1 MSRRL
6 RRLWDSLGGRDGG
19 PELVRSQ
26 FAAFTTQLPVLYGIL
41 VVNMAALAVTHV
53 AFAPLWLGAGV
64 PAALGAVCL
73 SRAFFWLRTSRA
85 DISAKQ
91 AAAKLRATLPL
102 AATLAACFTAWAISM
117 LPYGGPLEQ
126 CQVAFFI
133 AITVIACIFCLMHL
147 LRAAVVVTVIV
158 VAPFV
163 VVCCLSG
170 QPVLTAI
177 GLNFVLVTA
186 GLVFILIRNY
196 RDFADLVASQAE
208 VRAQQAQAARLHMEN
223 LRLAEIDSLTGLPNR
238 RCFLVGLDAAL
249 AAAER
254 DGARFGIALL
264 DLDGFKGVNDLYG
277 HAAGDRLL
285 AEVGARLAGASG
297 PLVSVARLGGDE
309 FGAILSGDPS
319 DADIR
324 AFGLRLRDLLG
335 TPYLRSE
342 IMIEVPV
349 SAGLV
354 AYPAGGETAQLLFER
369 AEYALYYAK
378 QTRGEGPVIFSQ
390 EHESLIREAARMEQA
405 LRHADFDR
413 EMSLTFQPIVDAS
426 LGATVGFEALARWN
440 SPELGRVPPDLFI
453 RAAER
458 AGLIGRLTQA
468 LFAQALAAAA
478 AWPASLR
485 VSFNLSA
492 LDLASAPTI
501 AGLGR
506 ILAASGVAAGRID
519 FEITESALMRDFDQ
533 AQESLAVLR
542 GLGCRISLDDF
553 GTGFSSLSYIHRL
566 KFDKLKIDRSFVAD
580 IHRNRMSCAV
590 VKTVLDLC
598 RNLELDCI
606 IEGVETV
613 EQRRQLLNLGGR
625 FMQGFL
631 FSRPLEAGAVMDD
644 LRAREPFSAAGLQ
657 ALRGRPAPAERA
669 LLPFPEG
676 CGEGWAAAASR

>member
-6 RRLWDSLGGRDGG
+6 QRFWDSLGGRDGG
-19 PELVRSQ
+19 PELARSQ
-26 FAAFTTQLPVLYGIL
+26 FAAFATQLPVLYGIL
-41 VVNMAALAVTHV
+41 VVNMAGLAVTHV
-53 AFAPLWLGAGV
+53 AFAPTWLAVGV
-64 PAALGAVCL
+64 PCVLGAVCIA
-73 SRAFFWLRTSRA
+73 RATFWLRTARS
-85 DISAKQ
+85 DVSAEE
-91 AAAKLRATLPL
+91 AVGKLRATVPL
-102 AATLAACFTAWAISM
+102 AVILAACFNGWAVSL

-126 CQVAFFI
+126 CHVAFFI
-133 AITVIACIFCLMHL
+133 AITVIACIFCLVHL

-158 VAPFV
+158 VTPFV
-163 VVCCLSG
+163 IACCLSG
-170 QPVLTAI
+170 QPVLRAI
-177 GLNFVLVTA
+177 ALNFVVVTA

-208 VRAQQAQAARLHMEN
+208 VRAQQAQAARLHAEN
-223 LRLAEIDSLTGLPNR
+223 LRLAEIDALTGLPNR
-238 RCFLVGLDAAL
+238 RRFLVGLDSAL
-249 AAAER
+249 AAAKR
-254 DGARFGIALL
+254 DGARFGVALL
-264 DLDGFKGVNDLYG
+264 DLDGFKGVNDVHG
-277 HAAGDRLL
+277 HEAGDRLL
-285 AEVGARLAGASG
+285 AEVGARLAGIAG
-297 PLVSVARLGGDE
+297 PRVSVARLGGDE
-309 FGAILSGDPS
+309 FGAILAGDPS
-319 DADIR
+319 EADVK
-324 AFGLRLRDLLG
+324 AFGMRLLALLG
-335 TPYLRSE
+335 APYLRSE
-342 IMIEVPV
+342 IMVEVAV

-354 AYPAGGETAQLLFER
+354 AYPSGGDTAQLLFER
-369 AEYALYYAK
+369 AEYALYHAK

-413 EMSLTFQPIVDAS
+413 EMSLMFQPIVDAS
-426 LGATVGFEALARWN
+426 LGATVGFEALARWT

-458 AGLIGRLTQA
+458 AGMIGRLTQA
-468 LFAQALAAAA
+468 LFAKALAAAA
-478 AWPASLR
+478 EWPAALR

-506 ILAASGVAAGRID
+506 ILADSGVAAGRID

-533 AQESLAVLR
+533 AAESLAELR

-580 IHRNRMSCAV
+580 INRNRMSCAV

-613 EQRRQLLNLGGR
+613 EQRRLLLTLGGR

-631 FSRPLEAGAVMDD
+631 YSRPVEAGAAMAE
-644 LRAREPFSAAGLQ
+644 LRAREPFSAA
-657 ALRGRPAPAERA
+657 ALLRARPAPPDRA
-669 LLPFPEG
+669 LLLPCAESRV
-676 CGEGWAAAASR
+676 EGWAAASR